1 MNIMVSYSIL
11 APSDPTEIGKRARR
25 LRSLLG
31 MSVSDVASEAGVN
44 DGDVISLEQGSNV
57 SLVAAL
63 AIHRVLSGEIISEAM
78 FTRPRLKTIDEVEAF
93 EARRLANR

>member
-1 MNIMVSYSIL
+1 MVSYSIP
-11 APSDPTEIGKRARR
+11 APSDPTEIGKRAQR

-44 DGDVISLEQGSNV
+44 DSDVIGLEKGSDV

-63 AIHRVLSGEIISEAM
+63 AIHRVLSGERVAEEM
-78 FTRPRLKTIDEVEAF
+78 FVRPKFKTIDEVVSY

>member
-1 MNIMVSYSIL
+1 MVSYSIPL
-11 APSDPTEIGKRARR
+11 PSDPTEIGKRAQR

-44 DGDVISLEQGSNV
+44 DGDVIRLEQGSDV

-63 AIHRVLSGEIISEAM
+63 AIHRVLSGELVSEVM